1 VSSVLAKGPRG
12 FVEHEGERIYYE
24 CYGEGPAL
32 VLSHGL
38 GGSHA
43 VFFQQVPCFA
53 TRFRVVT
60 WDQRGFGRST
70 DRTGAPGPASAA
82 RDLAALLDTLG
93 IERAHHV
100 GQSMGGF
107 TALHFA
113 LAHPERVASLV
124 LADTS
129 GGLVTDELRAAFQ
142 TYVRGAA
149 VAPPVEA
156 WPLARHPA
164 LGDDLG
170 RREPARAFLYD
181 QLASLCAPPP
191 AAIPLELVRTEHAPE
206 RLSALRLPLL
216 FVVGS
221 EDPIFPPAAL
231 RSALARLAGA
241 RLIEIPATGHS
252 PYFEA
257 PEAWN
262 AAVLA
267 FLDDVASTGSR

>member
-1 VSSVLAKGPRG
+1 MSGELAKGPRG
-12 FVEHEGERIYYE
+12 FVEHEGERLYYE
-24 CYGEGPAL
+24 SYGDGPAL
-32 VLSHGL
+32 VLTHGL

-43 VFFQQVPCFA
+43 VWFQQVLAFA
-53 TRFRVVT
+53 TGFRVVT

-70 DRTGAPGPASAA
+70 DSTGAPGPASAA
-82 RDLAALLDTLG
+82 RDLAALLDALG
-93 IERAHHV
+93 IARAHHV

-113 LAHPERVASLV
+113 LAQPDRVASLV

-129 GGLVTDELRAAFQ
+129 GGLATDEIRAAFHA
-142 TYVRGAA
+142 YVRGAA
-149 VAPPVEA
+149 AQPPVEA
-156 WPLARHPA
+156 WPAARHPA
-164 LGDDLG
+164 LGDALG
-170 RREPARAFLYD
+170 RHDPARAFLYD

-191 AAIPLELVRTEHAPE
+191 AAIPMELLRTEHAPE
-206 RLSALRLPLL
+206 ALAALSLPLC
-216 FVVGS
+216 FVVGA

-231 RSALARLAGA
+231 RSAAARLPGA
-241 RLIEIPATGHS
+241 RVVEIPGTGHS

-267 FLDDVASTGSR
+267 FLDGVAAGRR